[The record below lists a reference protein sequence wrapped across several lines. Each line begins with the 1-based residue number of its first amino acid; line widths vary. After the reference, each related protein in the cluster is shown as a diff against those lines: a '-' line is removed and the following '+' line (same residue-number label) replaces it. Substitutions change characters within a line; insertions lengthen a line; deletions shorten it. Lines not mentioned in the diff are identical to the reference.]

1 MTKAHSFVRSAGA
14 NRLVLEARSVAF
26 LADAMLGN
34 IARKLRIFGFDT
46 LYMAQAHDD
55 EILKTGIK
63 QDRVILTADKEL
75 FKRIVKVGARGVLVS
90 AGASELEDLVHILT
104 ENGITSIGMNGIGS
118 RCSVCNGHLEEKTSD
133 QVKNDDGCNNS
144 NNSNNDVIVP
154 DKVIACHK
162 QFFQCIA
169 CGKIYWEGGH
179 LKRIRAL
186 VRNLDA
192 KLVGRD
198 RTTTPI
204 SSCRDSSASKG

>member
-1 MTKAHSFVRSAGA
+1 MRSAGA

-55 EILKTGIK
+55 EILRTGIK

-104 ENGITSIGMNGIGS
+104 ENGITSIGMNGVGS
-118 RCSVCNGHLEEKTSD
+118 RCSVCNGHLEKRTSD
-133 QVKNDDGCNNS
+133 QVKNGDGCS
-144 NNSNNDVIVP
+144 NNNNNDDDVIVP

-192 KLVGRD
+192 KLAGRD
-198 RTTTPI
+198 CTTTTTIP
-204 SSCRDSSASKG
+204 SYGDSSASKG